1 MDESNNGMVW
11 YGVGMISKGLLCYG
25 MVWWAKY
32 GMVIPYYDGMV
43 EQVHCA

>member
-1 MDESNNGMVW
+1 MDESKNGMVW

-32 GMVIPYYDGMV
+32 GNAIL
-43 EQVHCA
+43 